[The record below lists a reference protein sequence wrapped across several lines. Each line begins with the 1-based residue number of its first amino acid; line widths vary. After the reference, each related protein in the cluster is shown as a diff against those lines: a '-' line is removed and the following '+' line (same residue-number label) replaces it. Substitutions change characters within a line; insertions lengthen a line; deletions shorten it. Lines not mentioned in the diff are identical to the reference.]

1 VLREPGLVSFFS
13 DLSFRQTPG
22 GNHIERG
29 ISLISKEIRVA
40 LDLVPQMDQPQ
51 EATQK
56 VTGYVGYVFHT
67 ILIGGNG
74 GNFSGS

>member
-1 VLREPGLVSFFS
+1 MLREPVLVRFFGDFS
-13 DLSFRQTPG
+13 LRQTLG

-29 ISLISKEIRVA
+29 ISLISEEIRIA

-56 VTGYVGYVFHT
+56 VTGYVRYVFHT
-67 ILIGGNG
+67 ILIGGSG
-74 GNFSGS
+74 GNFSDP